1 MSKHKDVI
9 IELIEL
15 LKNGKCPLP
24 SRIQKKVN
32 VICDNI
38 ENNKAVY
45 TVIVTLGVHKM
56 VDPTQDIR
64 YHQSHLKNGFSG
76 RRIDSKYITP
86 TLKSLELPAMAESG
100 WLTRSLEQ
108 SQPYTKSYN
117 GNIKNV
123 KEEFLYIVNVIE
135 KEPQYVKPILMNILS
150 AAIKIRESAKI
161 EQIKINKNKI
171 GSIEKIV
178 ELLSTLLEEKYE
190 KPGQSKIP
198 VIIIYS
204 MYQLLVNEV
213 SRYRNKILR
222 PLESHTSADD
232 KTGRSGDIEII
243 SKEGVFESIEV
254 KYKVEITEHIINN
267 VVDKIKKHNVERY
280 LILSTAGVRGS
291 DRKIIESRIIEVQ
304 KLIGVTIIVNGVINT
319 VKYYLRLLDE
329 PVEFI
334 NCLSDNIY
342 NDSELNVEHKK
353 KWSELIKLL

>member
-1 MSKHKDVI
+1 M
-9 IELIEL
+9 
-15 LKNGKCPLP
+15 KNDKCSLP
-24 SRIQKKVN
+24 SRIQEKVN

-38 ENNKAVY
+38 EINKAVY
-45 TVIVTLGVHKM
+45 TVILTLGVHKL

-64 YHQSHLKNGFSG
+64 YHQSQLKNGFSG

-108 SQPYTKSYN
+108 SQPYTKSYK

-123 KEEFLYIVNVIE
+123 KKEFLYIVNVIE
-135 KEPQYVKPILMNILS
+135 TEQQYIKPILMNILRS
-150 AAIKIRESAKI
+150 AIKIRDSAEI
-161 EQIKINKNKI
+161 EQRRIDENKE

-178 ELLSTLLEEKYE
+178 KLLSTLLEEKYE

-204 MYQLLVNEV
+204 MYQILGNEV
-213 SRYRNKILR
+213 NRYRNKVLR

-243 SKEGVFESIEV
+243 GDEGIFESIEI
-254 KYKVEITEHIINN
+254 KFNVEITEHIFNN
-267 VVDKIKKHNVERY
+267 VVDKIKKHKVKRY
-280 LILSTAGVRGS
+280 LILSTGGVKKS
-291 DRKIIESRIIEVQ
+291 DRKIIESRIIEAQ
-304 KLIGVTIIVNGVINT
+304 KLFGVTIIVNGVIET
-319 VKYYLRLLDE
+319 IKYYLRLIEE
-329 PVEFI
+329 PIDLIKYV
-334 NCLSDNIY
+334 SDNIY
-342 NDSELNVEHKK
+342 SDRELNIEHKK